1 MRLIWIMINVI
12 VWTIV
17 LGGGGLIVSIVDW
30 KGQIFGWVAR
40 TWSKIILFVSGVPYE
55 IQGLENLKESQH
67 YVFTANHESA
77 FDIPLI
83 FAGIPLRM
91 VAVSKIQLRKIP
103 IFGWAMI
110 AGKMIFV
117 DRANNEKAVE
127 SLKKAK
133 ESLNKNP
140 RSIVLYPE
148 GTRSLDGRVHRFK
161 KGGIILAIEA
171 GMPIVPV
178 ALCGTSEVV
187 TKGSWK
193 ISPRKLQIRLGDP
206 ISTTDL
212 NYDDRN
218 WLAEKLRDEVI
229 KMKTEWAETDK

>member
-1 MRLIWIMINVI
+1 MINVI